1 MPHSVT
7 CHPAAVINPPL
18 FQQSWCSIKRPR
30 RDARL
35 SWPSIYA
42 RLKTVTLPSTN
53 RARRSVTYH
62 SIRHAG
68 NLYADEWGRNW
79 NVTRCRAPRSVRTP
93 AHPFTDALLQDC
105 FLVPCIFSAV
115 PSRRGLCFCV
125 DAFELKRTLGCH
137 YSLPLP
143 ARRGLGTDT
152 AHERM
157 YDEVRTVHVR
167 PSLPPPQLV
176 PYTKHA
182 HHTSVR
188 ASQKITCAHRAF
200 HSPEAWMFAQ
210 SCTIRS
216 SATSINVVLKMHSTI
231 TSQ

>member
-62 SIRHAG
+62 STPRRQLVRRRVGTELKCHPVPCSTFRSNAG
-68 NLYADEWGRNW
+68 PPIYW
-79 NVTRCRAPRSVRTP
+79 RTP
-93 AHPFTDALLQDC
+93 SRLFSCSVYLLC
-105 FLVPCIFSAV
+105 SSFS
-115 PSRRGLCFCV
+115 PWPLLFV

-188 ASQKITCAHRAF
+188 ASQKITYAHRAF

-216 SATSINVVLKMHSTI
+216 SATNINVVLKKHSTI